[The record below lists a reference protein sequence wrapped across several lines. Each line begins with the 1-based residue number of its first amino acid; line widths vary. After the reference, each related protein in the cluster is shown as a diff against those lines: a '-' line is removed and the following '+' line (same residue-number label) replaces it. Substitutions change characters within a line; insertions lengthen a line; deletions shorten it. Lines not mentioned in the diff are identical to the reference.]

1 MHAYP
6 SECGLRGGL
15 WDLQVEKLVAG
26 FDDADPLAV
35 SGIFI
40 GGEKY
45 MMIRG
50 AHLLP
55 RPPDRLGSLRSH
67 PSFGWPKSAPADVAQ
82 AKTSVNSPA
91 SATNCLPGSAP
102 AMQQLCHRGRQHPA
116 SCCYC
121 KLACRLAGGQ
131 WTFLSFPDTL
141 HSGIKKRAAARPRKR
156 TLANRHCCR

>member
-55 RPPDRLGSLRSH
+55 RPHDRLGSLRSH
-67 PSFGWPKSAPADVAQ
+67 PSPFIRVAEKRSCTCGTGQ
-82 AKTSVNSPA
+82 DLSE
-91 SATNCLPGSAP
+91 LPSIRHH
-102 AMQQLCHRGRQHPA
+102 LSSRISSCH
-116 SCCYC
+116 
-121 KLACRLAGGQ
+121 
-131 WTFLSFPDTL
+131 
-141 HSGIKKRAAARPRKR
+141 AAAVSPWPAASGELLLLQAGMSLGWRPMDLSVFSGH
-156 TLANRHCCR
+156 LAHWD